1 MGQKGGNMASLVR
14 ENDSSDED
22 YFRNWGVQKLKS
34 YLTAKEVPVGNTNKQ
49 RLLNPAVFARKLGLK
64 VVKNV
69 EENQIVIDKVR
80 VEKLRLE
87 EGRIN
92 LPDPDTLKEGWEDN
106 ALSYPELSQMNVE
119 NYWDESKLINFN
131 CSHTVYTDMPF
142 V

>member
-1 MGQKGGNMASLVR
+1 MVSLVR

-22 YFRNWGVQKLKS
+22 YFRNWGVEKLKS
-34 YLTAKEVPVGNTNKQ
+34 YLTAEEVPVGNPNKQ
-49 RLLNPAVFARKLGLK
+49 GLLNPAVFACNLGLK

-69 EENQIVIDKVR
+69 EENQIVVDKVG

-119 NYWDESKLINFN
+119 NCWDESKLINFN
-131 CSHTVYTDMPF
+131 CSHTVNTDMPF